1 MDAEDGVGKRTSMK
15 ILFIHQ
21 NFPGQFKFL
30 APALVQAGHIVHT
43 LTLRD
48 LKTSNWNGVSISR
61 YAAER
66 TNTEAIHPWL
76 SNFESSVIRGEACFN
91 AAKKLKKAG
100 FNPDVIVAHPGWG
113 ESLFLKEVWPGVKL
127 GLYCEFFYSAR
138 GLDVGFDSE
147 FASLEANDP
156 CRVQMKNLNN
166 LFHINQADAG
176 LSPTKWQ
183 ASTFPEQFRDR
194 ITISHDGIDT
204 YKVTPNPEAVV
215 TINDSIKITAED
227 QVVTFVVRNIEP
239 LRGAHIFLRALPEVL
254 RERPKVRIL
263 IVGNEEGRGYGAQ
276 RPGGGTWKELFVS
289 EVRPQLRESEWERI
303 HFVGQIPYRYFIDLL
318 QVSSVH
324 VYLTYPFVL
333 SWSLLEA
340 MSAGCTIVASSTGP
354 VIEAIRDGETGRLFD
369 FFDVDELAKLVCEL
383 LGDKNQSALLGERAR
398 RFAIDNYDLQDI
410 CLPRQLAWV
419 EGLTN

>member
-1 MDAEDGVGKRTSMK
+1 MK

-30 APALVQAGHIVHT
+30 APALVQAGHIAHT

-48 LKTSNWNGVSISR
+48 LKKSDWNGVNISR
-61 YAAER
+61 YDIKR
-66 TNTEAIHPWL
+66 SSTEAIHPWL
-76 SNFESSVIRGEACFN
+76 SDFESSVIRGEACFN
-91 AAKKLKKAG
+91 AAKKLKKSG
-100 FNPDVIVAHPGWG
+100 FIPDVIVAHPGWG
-113 ESLFLKEVWPGVKL
+113 EGLFLKEVWPRAKL
-127 GLYCEFFYSAR
+127 GLYCEFFYGAR
-138 GLDVGFDSE
+138 GLDVGFDPE
-147 FASLEANDP
+147 FASSEADDP
-156 CRVQMKNLNN
+156 CRIQMKNLNT
-166 LFHINQADAG
+166 LFHINQADSG

-204 YKVTPNPEAVV
+204 NKVIPNPEALV
-215 TINDSIKITAED
+215 TINDSIKITAKD

-239 LRGAHIFLRALPEVL
+239 LRGAHIFLRALPKIL
-254 RERPKVRIL
+254 KERPKARII
-263 IVGNEEGRGYGAQ
+263 IVGEDKGRGYGLE
-276 RPGGGTWKELFVS
+276 RPGGGTWKDLFVA
-289 EVRPQLRESEWERI
+289 EVRSQLSDAEWERI
-303 HFVGQIPYRYFIDLL
+303 HFVGRIPYQYFIDLL

-383 LGDKNQSALLGERAR
+383 LGDAKQSALLGEGAR
-398 RFAIDNYDLQDI
+398 SFAIDNYDLQNI
-410 CLPRQLAWV
+410 CLPRQIAWI
-419 EGLTN
+419 EGLAN

>member
-1 MDAEDGVGKRTSMK
+1 MK

-48 LKTSNWNGVSISR
+48 LKKSDWNGVNISR
-61 YAAER
+61 YDIER
-66 TNTEAIHPWL
+66 SSTEAIHPWL
-76 SNFESSVIRGEACFN
+76 SDFESSVIRGEACFN
-91 AAKKLKKAG
+91 AAKKLKESG

-113 ESLFLKEVWPGVKL
+113 EGLFLKEVWPRAKL
-127 GLYCEFFYSAR
+127 GLYCEFFYGAR
-138 GLDVGFDSE
+138 GLDVGFDLE
-147 FASLEANDP
+147 FASLEADDP
-156 CRVQMKNLNN
+156 CRIQMKNLNT
-166 LFHINQADAG
+166 LFHINQADSG

-204 YKVTPNPEAVV
+204 SKVIPNAGALV
-215 TINDSIKITAED
+215 TINDSIKITAKD

-239 LRGAHIFLRALPEVL
+239 LRGAHIFLRALPEIL
-254 RERPKVRIL
+254 KERPQARII
-263 IVGNEEGRGYGAQ
+263 IVGEDKGRGYGLQ
-276 RPGGGTWKELFVS
+276 RPGGGTWKDLFVA
-289 EVRPQLRESEWERI
+289 EVRSQLSDAEWERI
-303 HFVGQIPYRYFIDLL
+303 HFVGRIPYQYFIDLL

-383 LGDKNQSALLGERAR
+383 LGDAKQSALLGEGAR
-398 RFAIDNYDLQDI
+398 SFAIDNYDLQNI
-410 CLPRQLAWV
+410 CLPRQIAWV
-419 EGLTN
+419 EGLAN